1 MKRRAVPSA
10 HRSTRTSPLERGREA
25 YARRDFAAAFE
36 AFSAADRAEPLAAED
51 LDRLAVTAGLL
62 GRDAEFLQALERAH
76 QGHLAAGNAA
86 AAARSAFWLGFRLL
100 FLGETGRGTGWHARA
115 RRVLDEAG
123 LDGAERG
130 YLLLPAARRHLAAGE
145 WEAARALGAEAAAI
159 ARRFSEDD
167 LLAFALNLEGQ
178 ALLGEG
184 LVAEGLARI
193 DEAMVA
199 VASGEL
205 SPIVTGLIYCIV
217 IRCCQ
222 DVYALGRAREW
233 TEALRAFCEAQPG
246 GVAFTGQCL
255 VHRSEVLQWNGQW
268 EDAIAEARQA
278 SERLL
283 ARAPERDAAP
293 AFYQQGEL
301 HRLRGEFD
309 AAEEAYASASR
320 WGAEP
325 QPGLALLRAAQGRVE
340 AAASAMR
347 RVVAAAADWRERTRL
362 LPAHVEILIAAGD
375 LEGARGA
382 AAELE
387 ESAARLDSEVVFAMA
402 AHARGAVRLAE
413 GDAASALEP
422 LRRSFEIWSRLGAPY
437 LAARVRELLGR
448 ACRDL
453 GDEDGWRLE
462 TEAAR
467 AVYRELGAAPDLAR
481 LEAPPRGEEKTRPHK
496 LTAREL
502 QVLRLVAGGKTN
514 KAIAA
519 ELFLSE
525 KTVDRHLSN
534 IFDKLGVS
542 SRAAA
547 TAFAYEHRL
556 V

>member
-1 MKRRAVPSA
+1 VKSRRSGSSSR
-10 HRSTRTSPLERGREA
+10 RSPESPLARGRKA
-25 YARRDFAAAFE
+25 YAKERFADAFE
-36 AFSAADRAEPLAAED
+36 ALSAADRAEPLAAED
-51 LDRLAVTAGLL
+51 LDRLASSAGIL
-62 GRDAEFLQALERAH
+62 GRDADFLAALERAH
-76 QGHLAAGNAA
+76 HAHLAAGNGV
-86 AAARSAFWLGFRLL
+86 AAARAAFWLGFRLL

-115 RRVLDEAG
+115 RRVLDERG

-130 YLLLPAARRHLAAGE
+130 YLMLPGAHQQLAARE
-145 WEAARALGAEAAAI
+145 WEAARGVAAGAAEI
-159 ARRFSEDD
+159 ARRFGDPD
-167 LLAFALNLEGQ
+167 LLALALNLEGRS
-178 ALLGEG
+178 LLGEG
-184 LVAEGLARI
+184 RVVEGLALI

-199 VASGEL
+199 VSAGEL
-205 SPIVTGLIYCIV
+205 TPIVTGLVYCMV
-217 IRCCQ
+217 IRSCQ

-233 TEALRAFCEAQPG
+233 TEALKAFCDAQPG
-246 GVAFTGQCL
+246 GVSFTGQCL
-255 VHRSEVLQWNGQW
+255 VHRSEILQWNGQW
-268 EDAIAEARQA
+268 EDAIAEARRA
-278 SERLL
+278 SDRLL
-283 ARAPERDAAP
+283 ARPPEHAAAP

-309 AAEEAYASASR
+309 AAEQAYAAASR
-320 WGAEP
+320 HGAEP
-325 QPGLALLRAAQGRVE
+325 QPGLALLRAAQGRIE

-347 RVVAAAADWRERTRL
+347 RVMGAAADWTERTRL
-362 LPAHVEILIAAGD
+362 LPAHVEIMLAAGD
-375 LEGARGA
+375 LEEARRA

-387 ESAARLDSEVVFAMA
+387 ETGARPETEVVAAMA
-402 AHARGAVRLAE
+402 GRAKGAVCLAA
-413 GDAASALEP
+413 GDPAAALEP

-437 LAARVRELLGR
+437 LAARVRELIGR
-448 ACRDL
+448 ACAALR
-453 GDEDGWRLE
+453 DEDGARLE

-481 LEAPPRGEEKTRPHK
+481 LEAPPRGAPEERPHG

-502 QVLRLVAGGKTN
+502 QVLRLVAAGKTN